1 MHATTLIGIG
11 LALAS
16 AVALAIGNMLQAR
29 GVKRMEGAAS
39 VDAGGVSKA
48 LKLLRSRWWLVGSVL
63 LGLSI
68 LFQMGSLTFA
78 PLIVVQPMGVVAL
91 VITVLVTSLVAH
103 QRPPVQ
109 VVRAIAICVLGVG
122 AFVTVAALVSTQHAI
137 TNVQLVAVLVVLC
150 CVLAATGL
158 VFLFGRRRRLPNLLW
173 VLLGGVYSAFVAT
186 LGKTVIL
193 RVQSA
198 WKSHDFSLNLANLL
212 TIGCLLGIAV
222 AGALSIYFVQR
233 SHVDNRPE
241 VVVAGL
247 TVIDPTVAVVL
258 SITILGEASAA
269 PAWATLAF
277 IVAGAVSMYGV
288 FALSKAEGATSM
300 AGSRRAAALP

>member
-1 MHATTLIGIG
+1 MHSTPLIGIA

-48 LKLLRSRWWLVGSVL
+48 LKLLHSRWWLLGAAL

-68 LFQMGSLTFA
+68 LFQMGSLAFA
-78 PLIVVQPMGVVAL
+78 PLIVVQPLGVVAL
-91 VITVLVTSLVAH
+91 VITVIVTSLVAH
-103 QRPPVQ
+103 QKPSSQ
-109 VVRAIAICVLGVG
+109 VIRSIAICVIGVG

-137 TNVQLVAVLVVLC
+137 TSTQLVAVLVVLC

-158 VFLFGRRRRLPNLLW
+158 IWVFGRKSKLPSLLW
-173 VLLGGVYSAFVAT
+173 VLLGGIYSAFVAT

-193 RVQSA
+193 RVQTA
-198 WKSHDFSLNLANLL
+198 WKSHDFDLNLANLL
-212 TIGCLLGIAV
+212 TIGCLIGIAV
-222 AGALSIYFVQR
+222 AGALSVYFVQR

-269 PAWATLAF
+269 PAWAILAF

-288 FALSKAEGATSM
+288 YSLSKAEGATAF
-300 AGSRRAAALP
+300 AGSRPAPSMP

>member
-1 MHATTLIGIG
+1 MHSTPLIGIA

-29 GVKRMEGAAS
+29 GVKRMEGAAT
-39 VDAGGVSKA
+39 VDTGGVSKA
-48 LKLLRSRWWLVGSVL
+48 LKLLRSRWWLLGAAL

-68 LFQMGSLTFA
+68 LFQMGSLAFA
-78 PLIVVQPMGVVAL
+78 PLIVVQPLGVVAL
-91 VITVLVTSLVAH
+91 VITVIVTSLVAH
-103 QRPPVQ
+103 QRPSAQ
-109 VVRAIAICVLGVG
+109 VIRSIAICVVGVG

-137 TNVQLVAVLVVLC
+137 TSTQLVAVLVVLC

-158 VFLFGRRRRLPNLLW
+158 VWVFGRKGELPSLLW
-173 VLLGGVYSAFVAT
+173 VLLGGIYSAFVAT

-193 RVQSA
+193 RVQTA
-198 WKSHDFSLNLANLL
+198 WKSHDFDLNLANLL
-212 TIGCLLGIAV
+212 TIGCLVGIAV

-269 PAWATLAF
+269 PAWAILAF

-288 FALSKAEGATSM
+288 FSLSKAEGATTF
-300 AGSRRAAALP
+300 AGSGSAS